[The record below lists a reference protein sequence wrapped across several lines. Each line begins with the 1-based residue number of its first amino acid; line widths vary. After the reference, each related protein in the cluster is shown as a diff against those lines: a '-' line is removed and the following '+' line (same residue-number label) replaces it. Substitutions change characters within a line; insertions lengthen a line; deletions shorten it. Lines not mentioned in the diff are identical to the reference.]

1 MTLIYALP
9 FIGGAVGIL
18 LDVVDGFVTG
28 SLGVGVVLLD
38 VVGALVVLN
47 SHNPQYVL
55 QFSFQ

>member
-9 FIGGAVGIL
+9 FIGAVGIL